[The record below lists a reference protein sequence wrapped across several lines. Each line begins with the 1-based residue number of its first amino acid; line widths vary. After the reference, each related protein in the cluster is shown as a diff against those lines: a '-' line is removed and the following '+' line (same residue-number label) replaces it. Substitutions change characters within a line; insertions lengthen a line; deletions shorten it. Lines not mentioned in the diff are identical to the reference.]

1 MNAVSRPLFEMEELP
16 LTLRLIVLVFLLGV
30 NAFFSAAEVALVSVR
45 ATRMRALSAA
55 GDRHAD
61 VVLGLLNDPDRMI
74 SATQLGVT
82 LASLGLGWAGES
94 TVYRLIEPLTRPW
107 ITPATEQLGHV
118 FSFVAA
124 FSAITFLHMVLG
136 EVVPKNL
143 GMERAERLSLAV
155 ATPLQLFARVNGLFV
170 SLVEGT
176 SERISR
182 LMGLKLDDAE
192 QGYTAEELKLLFSVS
207 KREGRLAQFQESML
221 TRAVDFH
228 DVTLREVMVPRQGMV
243 ALPST
248 ATLDEVVDCVVR
260 YQHSRIPVYE
270 GSSEN
275 VIGLLLVKQL
285 WSFIQRMHH
294 WQALGRPPLTFRL
307 QAFLH
312 KVPFAP
318 ETKLLD
324 ELLEE
329 FQQQRYHMAAVV
341 DEFGTVIGLVTVEDA
356 LEQIVGEIREE
367 HERPNPGEL
376 QPADGPVEIDG
387 ITNVRDLASLY
398 RIELP
403 YDAGFET
410 LAGFLLSRLGHIP
423 REAEEVEFDGRTY
436 TVLEMEHNRIA
447 KVRVEQVAAASQPAV
462 GPEAGEAENS

>member
-1 MNAVSRPLFEMEELP
+1 MEELP

-45 ATRMRALSAA
+45 ATRMQALAAA
-55 GDRHAD
+55 GNRHAD
-61 VVLGLLNDPDRMI
+61 LVLGLLNDPDRMI

-94 TVYRLIEPLTRPW
+94 TVYRLIEPLVRPW

-118 FSFVAA
+118 FSFIVA
-124 FSAITFLHMVLG
+124 FSAITFLHMVVG

-155 ATPLQLFARVNGLFV
+155 ATPLQLFSRATGLFV

-182 LMGLKLDDAE
+182 LMGLKLDAAE

-207 KREGRLAQFQESML
+207 KREGRLAQFQEMML
-221 TRAVDFH
+221 SRAVDFH
-228 DVTLREVMVPRQGMV
+228 DVTLREVMVPRQEMV

-248 ATLDEVVDCVVR
+248 ATIDQVVDCVVR
-260 YQHSRIPVYE
+260 YQHSRIPIYE

-275 VIGLLLVKQL
+275 VIGVLFVKEV
-285 WSFIQRMHH
+285 WSFVQRMHR
-294 WQALGRPPLTFRL
+294 WQALGRPPPPFRL

-312 KVPFAP
+312 RVPFAP
-318 ETKLLD
+318 ETKFLY

-367 HERPNPGEL
+367 HERPKPGEL
-376 QPADGPVEIDG
+376 QSADEPVEIDG
-387 ITNVRDLASLY
+387 ITNVRDLASLFH
-398 RIELP
+398 IELP

-423 REAEEVEFDGRTY
+423 RGGEEIEFEGRKY
-436 TVLEMEHNRIA
+436 IVLGMEHNRIA
-447 KVRVEQVAAASQPAV
+447 KVRVERVAAAAQLAG
-462 GPEAGEAENS
+462 GPETEQEESN

>member
-1 MNAVSRPLFEMEELP
+1 
-16 LTLRLIVLVFLLGV
+16 
-30 NAFFSAAEVALVSVR
+30 
-45 ATRMRALSAA
+45 
-55 GDRHAD
+55 
-61 VVLGLLNDPDRMI
+61 
-74 SATQLGVT
+74 
-82 LASLGLGWAGES
+82 
-94 TVYRLIEPLTRPW
+94 
-107 ITPATEQLGHV
+107 
-118 FSFVAA
+118 
-124 FSAITFLHMVLG
+124 
-136 EVVPKNL
+136 
-143 GMERAERLSLAV
+143 
-155 ATPLQLFARVNGLFV
+155 
-170 SLVEGT
+170 
-176 SERISR
+176 
-182 LMGLKLDDAE
+182 
-192 QGYTAEELKLLFSVS
+192 
-207 KREGRLAQFQESML
+207 ML

-275 VIGLLLVKQL
+275 VIGVLLVKQL
-285 WSFIQRMHH
+285 WSFIQRMHR
-294 WQALGRPPLTFRL
+294 WQALGRPPLSFRL

-318 ETKLLD
+318 ETKFLY

-376 QPADGPVEIDG
+376 QSADEPVEIDG

-398 RIELP
+398 RIKLP

-410 LAGFLLSRLGHIP
+410 RPGF
-423 REAEEVEFDGRTY
+423 
-436 TVLEMEHNRIA
+436 
-447 KVRVEQVAAASQPAV
+447 RV
-462 GPEAGEAENS
+462 

>member
-1 MNAVSRPLFEMEELP
+1 
-16 LTLRLIVLVFLLGV
+16 
-30 NAFFSAAEVALVSVR
+30 
-45 ATRMRALSAA
+45 
-55 GDRHAD
+55 
-61 VVLGLLNDPDRMI
+61 
-74 SATQLGVT
+74 
-82 LASLGLGWAGES
+82 
-94 TVYRLIEPLTRPW
+94 
-107 ITPATEQLGHV
+107 
-118 FSFVAA
+118 
-124 FSAITFLHMVLG
+124 
-136 EVVPKNL
+136 
-143 GMERAERLSLAV
+143 
-155 ATPLQLFARVNGLFV
+155 
-170 SLVEGT
+170 
-176 SERISR
+176 
-182 LMGLKLDDAE
+182 
-192 QGYTAEELKLLFSVS
+192 
-207 KREGRLAQFQESML
+207 ML

-275 VIGLLLVKQL
+275 VIGVLLVKQL
-285 WSFIQRMHH
+285 WSFIQRMHR
-294 WQALGRPPLTFRL
+294 WQALGRPPLSFRL

-318 ETKLLD
+318 ETKFLY

-376 QPADGPVEIDG
+376 QSADEPVEIDG

-398 RIELP
+398 RIKLP

-410 LAGFLLSRLGHIP
+410 LAGFLLSRLGH
-423 REAEEVEFDGRTY
+423 EFDGRTY
-436 TVLEMEHNRIA
+436 TVVKMEHNRIA
-447 KVRVEQVAAASQPAV
+447 QVRIEQITASQIAG
-462 GPEAGEAENS
+462 GPEVGEAENG

>member
-1 MNAVSRPLFEMEELP
+1 MEELP

-61 VVLGLLNDPDRMI
+61 IVLGLLNDPDRMI

-94 TVYRLIEPLTRPW
+94 TVYLLIDPLTRPW
-107 ITPATEQLGHV
+107 LTPATEQLGHV

-124 FSAITFLHMVLG
+124 FSAITFLHMVVG

-143 GMERAERLSLAV
+143 GMERAERLSLSV
-155 ATPLQLFARVNGLFV
+155 ARPLQLFARVTGLFV
-170 SLVEGT
+170 SLVERT

-182 LMGLKLDDAE
+182 MMGLKLDAAE

-207 KREGRLAQFQESML
+207 KREGRLAQFQEAML
-221 TRAVDFH
+221 SRAVDFQ
-228 DVTLREVMVPRQGMV
+228 DVTLREVMVPRQEMV

-248 ATLDEVVDCVVR
+248 ATLDDVVDCVVQ

-275 VIGLLLVKQL
+275 VVGVLLVKEV
-285 WSFIQRMHH
+285 WSFIQQKHR
-294 WQALGRPPLTFRL
+294 WQALGRPPPPFRL

-312 KVPFAP
+312 KMPFAP
-318 ETKLLD
+318 ETKFLY

-341 DEFGTVIGLVTVEDA
+341 DEFGTVLGLVTVEDA
-356 LEQIVGEIREE
+356 VEQIVGEIRDE
-367 HERPNPGEL
+367 HERAKPGEL
-376 QPADGPVEIDG
+376 RQANEPVEIDG

-398 RIELP
+398 HIELP

-423 REAEEVEFDGRTY
+423 REAEGIEFDSRTY
-436 TVLEMEHNRIA
+436 TVLKMEHNRIA
-447 KVRVEQVAAASQPAV
+447 RVRVEQVVAPPPLAR
-462 GPEAGEAENS
+462 GPEAGEPEAGEKEDS

>member
-1 MNAVSRPLFEMEELP
+1 MEELP
-16 LTLRLIVLVFLLGV
+16 LTLRLIVLGFLLGV
-30 NAFFSAAEVALVSVR
+30 NGFFSAAEVALVSVR
-45 ATRMRALSAA
+45 RTRMCALAAA
-55 GDRHAD
+55 GDRRANI
-61 VVLGLLNDPDRMI
+61 VLEFLNDPDRMI

-94 TVYRLIEPLTRPW
+94 TVYRLIEPLARPW
-107 ITPATEQLGHV
+107 ITPASEQIGHV
-118 FSFVAA
+118 FSFTVA
-124 FSAITFLHMVLG
+124 FSAITFLHMVVG

-143 GMERAERLSLAV
+143 GIERAERLSLAV
-155 ATPLQLFARVNGLFV
+155 AKPLRLFALVTGLFV

-182 LMGLKLDDAE
+182 LMGLKLNAAE

-207 KREGRLAQFQESML
+207 KREGRLAQFQEAML
-221 TRAVDFH
+221 SRAVDFH
-228 DVTLREVMVPRQGMV
+228 DVTLREVMVPRQEMV

-248 ATLDEVVDCVVR
+248 ATLDQVVDYVVR

-275 VIGLLLVKQL
+275 VIGVLFVKEM
-285 WSFIQRMHH
+285 WSFVQQMHR
-294 WQALGRPPLTFRL
+294 WQALGRPPPLFRL

-312 KVPFAP
+312 RVPFAP
-318 ETKLLD
+318 ETKFLY

-329 FQQQRYHMAAVV
+329 FQQQRYHMAVVV

-367 HERPNPGEL
+367 HERPKPGEL
-376 QPADGPVEIDG
+376 QATDEPVEIGG

-403 YDAGFET
+403 YDTGFET

-423 REAEEVEFDGRTY
+423 LESEEIEFEGRKY
-436 TVLEMEHNRIA
+436 VVVEMEHNRIA
-447 KVRVEQVAAASQPAV
+447 KVRVERAAAAPQL
-462 GPEAGEAENS
+462 AGSPQAEQAENG

>member
-1 MNAVSRPLFEMEELP
+1 MEELP

-30 NAFFSAAEVALVSVR
+30 NAFFSASEVALVSVR
-45 ATRMRALSAA
+45 RTRMRALAAA
-55 GDRHAD
+55 GDRHANI
-61 VVLGLLNDPDRMI
+61 VLEFLNDPDRMI
-74 SATQLGVT
+74 SVTQLGVT

-107 ITPATEQLGHV
+107 ITPATEQIGHV
-118 FSFVAA
+118 FSFTVA
-124 FSAITFLHMVLG
+124 FSAITFLHMVVG

-143 GMERAERLSLAV
+143 GIERAERLSLAV
-155 ATPLQLFARVNGLFV
+155 VKPLQWFARVTGLFV

-182 LMGLKLDDAE
+182 LMGLKLNAAE
-192 QGYTAEELKLLFSVS
+192 QVYTAEELKLLFSVS
-207 KREGRLAQFQESML
+207 KREGRLAQFQEAILS
-221 TRAVDFH
+221 RAVDFH
-228 DVTLREVMVPRQGMV
+228 DVTLREVMVPRQEMV

-248 ATLDEVVDCVVR
+248 ATLDQVVDCIVR

-275 VIGLLLVKQL
+275 VIGVLFVKEM
-285 WSFIQRMHH
+285 WSFIQQMHR
-294 WQALGRPPLTFRL
+294 WQALGRPPPPFRL

-312 KVPFAP
+312 RVPFAP
-318 ETKLLD
+318 ETKFLY

-329 FQQQRYHMAAVV
+329 FQQQSYHMAVVV

-367 HERPNPGEL
+367 HERPKPGEL
-376 QPADGPVEIDG
+376 QPADEPVEIDG

-403 YDAGFET
+403 YDTGFET

-423 REAEEVEFDGRTY
+423 RESEEIEFEDRKY
-436 TVLEMEHNRIA
+436 VVLEMEHNRIA
-447 KVRVEQVAAASQPAV
+447 KVRVEPAAAAPRLA
-462 GPEAGEAENS
+462 GRPEAKQAENG

>member
-1 MNAVSRPLFEMEELP
+1 MEELP

-45 ATRMRALSAA
+45 GTRMRALAAA
-55 GDRHAD
+55 GDRHANI
-61 VVLGLLNDPDRMI
+61 VLEFLNDPDRMI

-107 ITPATEQLGHV
+107 ITPATEQIGHV
-118 FSFVAA
+118 FSFTVA
-124 FSAITFLHMVLG
+124 FSAITFLHMVVG

-155 ATPLQLFARVNGLFV
+155 AKPLRLFARVTGLFV

-182 LMGLKLDDAE
+182 LMGLKLNVAE

-207 KREGRLAQFQESML
+207 KREGRLAQFQEAML
-221 TRAVDFH
+221 SRAVDFH
-228 DVTLREVMVPRQGMV
+228 DVTLREVMVPRQEMV

-248 ATLDEVVDCVVR
+248 ATLDQVVDYVVR

-275 VIGLLLVKQL
+275 VIGVLFVKEM
-285 WSFIQRMHH
+285 WSFVQQMHRR
-294 WQALGRPPLTFRL
+294 QALGRPPPPFRL

-312 KVPFAP
+312 RVPFAP
-318 ETKLLD
+318 ETKFLY

-329 FQQQRYHMAAVV
+329 FQQQRYHMAVVV

-367 HERPNPGEL
+367 HERPKPGEL
-376 QPADGPVEIDG
+376 QLSDEPIEIDG

-403 YDAGFET
+403 YDTGFET

-423 REAEEVEFDGRTY
+423 RESEEIEFEGRKY
-436 TVLEMEHNRIA
+436 LVVEMEHNRIA
-447 KVRVEQVAAASQPAV
+447 KVRVERLAGS
-462 GPEAGEAENS
+462 PEAKQAENG

>member
-1 MNAVSRPLFEMEELP
+1 MEELP
-16 LTLRLIVLVFLLGV
+16 LTLRLIVLGFLLGV
-30 NAFFSAAEVALVSVR
+30 NGFFSAAEVALVSVR
-45 ATRMRALSAA
+45 GTRMRALAAA
-55 GDRHAD
+55 GDRHANI
-61 VVLGLLNDPDRMI
+61 VLEFLNDPDRMI

-107 ITPATEQLGHV
+107 ITPATEQIGHV
-118 FSFVAA
+118 FSFTVA
-124 FSAITFLHMVLG
+124 FSAITFLHMVVG

-155 ATPLQLFARVNGLFV
+155 AKPLRLFARVTGLFV

-182 LMGLKLDDAE
+182 LMGLKLNAAE
-192 QGYTAEELKLLFSVS
+192 QAYTAEELKLLFSVS
-207 KREGRLAQFQESML
+207 KREGRLAQFQEAML
-221 TRAVDFH
+221 SRAVDFH
-228 DVTLREVMVPRQGMV
+228 DVTLREVMVPRQEMV

-248 ATLDEVVDCVVR
+248 ATFGQVVDYVVR

-275 VIGLLLVKQL
+275 VIGVLFVKEM
-285 WSFIQRMHH
+285 WSFVQQMHR
-294 WQALGRPPLTFRL
+294 WQAQGRPPPPFRL

-312 KVPFAP
+312 HVPFAP
-318 ETKLLD
+318 ETKFLY

-329 FQQQRYHMAAVV
+329 FQQQRYHMAVVV

-367 HERPNPGEL
+367 HERPKPGEL
-376 QPADGPVEIDG
+376 QPADDPAEIDG

-403 YDAGFET
+403 YDTGFET

-423 REAEEVEFDGRTY
+423 RESEEIEFEGRKY
-436 TVLEMEHNRIA
+436 IVVEMEHNRIA
-447 KVRVEQVAAASQPAV
+447 TVRVERLAAAPRLAGS
-462 GPEAGEAENS
+462 PEAQQAENG

>member
-1 MNAVSRPLFEMEELP
+1 M
-16 LTLRLIVLVFLLGV
+16 
-30 NAFFSAAEVALVSVR
+30 SVR
-45 ATRMRALSAA
+45 ATRMRTLAAA
-55 GDRHAD
+55 GDRRANI
-61 VVLGLLNDPDRMI
+61 VLEFLNDPDRMI

-107 ITPATEQLGHV
+107 ITPATEQIGHV
-118 FSFVAA
+118 FSFTVA
-124 FSAITFLHMVLG
+124 FSAITFLHMVVG

-143 GMERAERLSLAV
+143 AIERAERLSLAV
-155 ATPLQLFARVNGLFV
+155 AKPLRLFARVTGLFV

-182 LMGLKLDDAE
+182 LMGLKLNAAE

-207 KREGRLAQFQESML
+207 KREGRLAQFQEALLS
-221 TRAVDFH
+221 RAVDFH
-228 DVTLREVMVPRQGMV
+228 DVTLREVMVPRQEMV

-248 ATLDEVVDCVVR
+248 ATLDQVVDYVVR

-275 VIGLLLVKQL
+275 VIGVLFVKEM
-285 WSFIQRMHH
+285 WSFVQQTHR
-294 WQALGRPPLTFRL
+294 WQALGRPPPLFRL
-307 QAFLH
+307 HAFLH
-312 KVPFAP
+312 RVPFAP
-318 ETKLLD
+318 ETKFLY

-329 FQQQRYHMAAVV
+329 FQQQRYHMAVVV

-367 HERPNPGEL
+367 HERPKPGEL
-376 QPADGPVEIDG
+376 QAADEPVEIDG

-398 RIELP
+398 RIGLP
-403 YDAGFET
+403 YDTGFET

-423 REAEEVEFDGRTY
+423 RESEEIEFEGRKY
-436 TVLEMEHNRIA
+436 VVVEMEHNRIA
-447 KVRVEQVAAASQPAV
+447 KVRVERVPAAPQLAGS
-462 GPEAGEAENS
+462 PEAEQAENG

>member
-1 MNAVSRPLFEMEELP
+1 MEELP
-16 LTLRLIVLVFLLGV
+16 LTLRLIVLVFLLGI
-30 NAFFSAAEVALVSVR
+30 NAFFSATEVALVSVR
-45 ATRMRALSAA
+45 RTRMRALAAA

-61 VVLGLLNDPDRMI
+61 IVLEFLNDPDRMI

-107 ITPATEQLGHV
+107 ITPATEQIGHV
-118 FSFVAA
+118 FSFTVA
-124 FSAITFLHMVLG
+124 FSVITFLHMVVG

-143 GMERAERLSLAV
+143 GIERAERLSLAV
-155 ATPLQLFARVNGLFV
+155 VKPLQLFARVTGLFV

-182 LMGLKLDDAE
+182 LMGLKLNAAE
-192 QGYTAEELKLLFSVS
+192 QSYTAEELKLLFSVS
-207 KREGRLAQFQESML
+207 KREGRLAQFQEAML
-221 TRAVDFH
+221 SRAVDFH
-228 DVTLREVMVPRQGMV
+228 DVTLREVMVPRQEMV

-248 ATLDEVVDCVVR
+248 ATLDQVVDYVVR

-275 VIGLLLVKQL
+275 VIGVLFEKEM
-285 WSFIQRMHH
+285 WSFVQQMHR
-294 WQALGRPPLTFRL
+294 WQALGRPPPPFRL

-312 KVPFAP
+312 RVPFAP
-318 ETKLLD
+318 ETKFLY

-329 FQQQRYHMAAVV
+329 FQQQRYHMAVVV
-341 DEFGTVIGLVTVEDA
+341 DEFGTVVGLVTVEDA

-367 HERPNPGEL
+367 HERPKPGEL
-376 QPADGPVEIDG
+376 QPADEPVEIDG

-398 RIELP
+398 RVELP
-403 YDAGFET
+403 YDSGFET

-423 REAEEVEFDGRTY
+423 RESEEIEFEGRKY
-436 TVLEMEHNRIA
+436 VVLEMQHNRIA
-447 KVRVEQVAAASQPAV
+447 KVRVEPAATAPRLV
-462 GPEAGEAENS
+462 GSPEAKQAENG

>member
-1 MNAVSRPLFEMEELP
+1 MEELP
-16 LTLRLIVLVFLLGV
+16 LTLRLIVLGFLLGV
-30 NAFFSAAEVALVSVR
+30 NGFFSATEVALVSVR
-45 ATRMRALSAA
+45 ATRMRTLAAA

-61 VVLGLLNDPDRMI
+61 IVLEFLDDPDRMI

-94 TVYRLIEPLTRPW
+94 TVYHLIEPLTRPW
-107 ITPATEQLGHV
+107 ITPATEQIGHV
-118 FSFVAA
+118 FSFTVA
-124 FSAITFLHMVLG
+124 FSAITFLHMVVG

-155 ATPLQLFARVNGLFV
+155 AKPLRLFARVTGLFV

-182 LMGLKLDDAE
+182 LMGLKLNAAE

-207 KREGRLAQFQESML
+207 KREGRLAQFQEAML
-221 TRAVDFH
+221 SRAVDFH
-228 DVTLREVMVPRQGMV
+228 DVTLREVMVPRQEMV

-248 ATLDEVVDCVVR
+248 ATLDQVVDYVVR

-270 GSSEN
+270 DSSEN
-275 VIGLLLVKQL
+275 VIGVLFVKEM
-285 WSFIQRMHH
+285 WSFVQQMHRS
-294 WQALGRPPLTFRL
+294 QALGRPPPLFRL

-312 KVPFAP
+312 HVPFVP
-318 ETKLLD
+318 ETKFLY

-329 FQQQRYHMAAVV
+329 FQQQRYHMAVVV

-367 HERPNPGEL
+367 HERPKPGEL
-376 QPADGPVEIDG
+376 QPPDEPVEIDG

-398 RIELP
+398 HIELP
-403 YDAGFET
+403 HDTGFET

-423 REAEEVEFDGRTY
+423 RESEEIEFEGRNY
-436 TVLEMEHNRIA
+436 MVVEMEHNRIA
-447 KVRVEQVAAASQPAV
+447 KVRVERLAGS
-462 GPEAGEAENS
+462 PEAKQAENG